1 MFCIKTFQCYKTV
14 RLNVLYSWYNN
25 KKNCGEQYMNKIMII
40 EDDKLIC
47 NELSKLLE
55 NNDYETIVL
64 KDFKNALNEILKA
77 SPDLI
82 LLDINIP
89 FINGKALLQNL
100 RKKSNIPVIMVT
112 SINSETDE
120 ALSISYGADD
130 YITKPYN
137 PNILLLRIGAV
148 LKRIKSNYNKN
159 ANELI
164 FRELKFDYQKG
175 IIKKDDTEIELTKN
189 EMIIFYYL
197 LNHQNKIVTREEL
210 MTTLWDNKEYVNENA
225 LTVNISRLRN
235 KLKEIG
241 YEDVIVTRKGIGYI
255 LL

>member
-1 MFCIKTFQCYKTV
+1 
-14 RLNVLYSWYNN
+14 
-25 KKNCGEQYMNKIMII
+25 MIV
-40 EDDKLIC
+40 EDEELIC

-55 NNDYETIVL
+55 NNNYETVIL
-64 KDFKNALNEILKA
+64 KDFKNALNEILEV

-89 FINGKALLQNL
+89 FINGEALLQNL
-100 RKKSNIPVIMVT
+100 RKESNIPVIMVT

-148 LKRIKSNYNKN
+148 LKRTKTNYNTTG
-159 ANELI
+159 NELTYK
-164 FRELKFDYQKG
+164 ELKFDSQKG
-175 IIKKDDTEIELTKN
+175 IIKKDDIEIELTKN
-189 EMIIFYYL
+189 EMIIFSYL
-197 LNHQNKIVTREEL
+197 LNHQNKIVSRDEL
-210 MTTLWDNKEYVNENA
+210 ITAIWDTADYINENA

-241 YEDVIVTRKGIGYI
+241 YEDAIDTRKGLGYI
-255 LL
+255 LS

>member
-1 MFCIKTFQCYKTV
+1 M
-14 RLNVLYSWYNN
+14 
-25 KKNCGEQYMNKIMII
+25 GDMMAKIMII
-40 EDDKLIC
+40 EDDEAIS
-47 NELSKLLE
+47 NELKELLE
-55 NNDYETIVL
+55 NSGYEAIIL
-64 KDFKNALNEILKA
+64 KDFNNSLGEILECL
-77 SPDLI
+77 PDLI

-89 FINGKALLQNL
+89 YINGESLLQNL

-112 SINSETDE
+112 SRNSEIDE

-148 LKRIKSNYNKN
+148 LKRTNYVSNILTYKDIKVNTQNGV
-159 ANELI
+159 
-164 FRELKFDYQKG
+164 LKRNDM
-175 IIKKDDTEIELTKN
+175 EIVLTKN
-189 EMIIFYYL
+189 EMIIFGCL
-197 LNHQNKIVTREEL
+197 LTHQNEIVTRDEL
-210 MTTLWDNKEYVNENA
+210 MTLLWNNEEFINDNA

-241 YEDVIVTRKGIGYI
+241 FKDAIDTRKGQGYI